1 MKINASAPIKKC
13 IKTLTPRGTYM
24 SLVIQLIVC
33 QFKFVKADHLTHPR
47 LSWGRGVWVDVHSG
61 RHRGVCVPRYHPLGA
76 VVHIPEQFTRTG
88 SVISTV
94 SKMHVCPSAFYHL
107 PWDQVCSVR
116 FEVQFKSMSII
127 IITDLKHLSCA
138 TFLIIDF
145 IIFLCRPRGLSSFDW
160 VPYCRLEVQLSDLR
174 WCFVKNLLPDWATSL
189 MKQWVMRMK
198 EFEMI
203 DLQIMAHRTTAFVCS
218 TTTFVGLTFWAGRGE
233 ASKRPFPKGTAKPPW
248 LTVGAKSHLWSED
261 GVLGWP
267 RNGEVETKATH
278 AIKNDFY
285 RTCMWHLTATYIGN
299 QSVHL

>member
-1 MKINASAPIKKC
+1 
-13 IKTLTPRGTYM
+13 
-24 SLVIQLIVC
+24 
-33 QFKFVKADHLTHPR
+33 
-47 LSWGRGVWVDVHSG
+47 
-61 RHRGVCVPRYHPLGA
+61 
-76 VVHIPEQFTRTG
+76 
-88 SVISTV
+88 
-94 SKMHVCPSAFYHL
+94 
-107 PWDQVCSVR
+107 
-116 FEVQFKSMSII
+116 
-127 IITDLKHLSCA
+127 
-138 TFLIIDF
+138 
-145 IIFLCRPRGLSSFDW
+145 
-160 VPYCRLEVQLSDLR
+160 
-174 WCFVKNLLPDWATSL
+174 

-285 RTCMWHLTATYIGN
+285 RTCMWHLTATYIMVTSLCTYRRPCMLTPTPLIQDGGAVDN
-299 QSVHL
+299 SYSSPHMFRFYSIHYQMWFQTSLKDQATVCVRVFLAVRLTDIVYCPRGLYP